1 MLREILETKEV
12 VYFTNYDSHSLF
24 INGEFKPTSGTTHFV
39 NEIVAAGVTLTR
51 NNFAIVFDDVGITD
65 GLLGW
70 GVELEEFITTFEES
84 EQVRVVPNRE
94 VGNFRF
100 EEI

>member
-1 MLREILETKEV
+1 MLREILESKEI
-12 VYFTNYDSHSLF
+12 VYITNYDTQSLY
-24 INGEFKPTSGTTHFV
+24 INGEFKVMSDTTHFV

-51 NNFAIVFDDVGITD
+51 NNFAIIFDDVGITD

-70 GVELEEFITTFEES
+70 GCDLSDYITTFEDS

-94 VGNFRF
+94 VGNYRF